1 MQLFLKKLCRF
12 SGQQVYSSLPFI
24 TDTIRLGSMIVE
36 EMLPCQLERS
46 LFQAVA
52 FLPIDHDA
60 VFGIMADTLI
70 AVYPLQVQSI
80 HRG

>member
-1 MQLFLKKLCRF
+1 
-12 SGQQVYSSLPFI
+12 
-24 TDTIRLGSMIVE
+24 MIVE

-52 FLPIDHDA
+52 FRPIDHDA

-70 AVYPLQVQSI
+70 AVYPLHVQSI